1 MTTTERQAGKES
13 SGQRVADW
21 FDGRLGTHSLG
32 KKYLR
37 KVFPDHW
44 SFLLG
49 EICLYSF
56 VILIL
61 TGVYLTLFFHPSM
74 NEVTYHGSYV
84 PLNGVR
90 MSEAYASTLDI
101 SFDVR
106 GGLLIRQIHHWA
118 ALIFIAGMLMH
129 MMRHFF
135 TGSFRRPREV
145 NWLFGWTLLFLGL
158 FEGLFGYSLPDDLLS
173 GTGMRFVDG
182 AILSV
187 PIVGTYLSFFLFGG
201 EFPGHDIIG
210 RFYSLH
216 ILVIPGIMAALVV
229 AHLILVVYHK
239 HTQFP
244 GPGKTE
250 RNVVGAPFMPVYMAK
265 AGGFFFLVFGVIAL
279 ISAVASINPVW
290 SYGPYRADQVSTGA
304 QPDWYLGF
312 AEGLVRIMPGWEINI
327 AGHTLVLGV
336 LIPIVVFPLL
346 LIFIGVYPFLESW
359 ITGDKREHHLL
370 DRPRNRPIRT
380 SIGTAWI
387 SIYLILLA
395 GGGND
400 IVATRFHLSINT
412 VTWAVRIALFVVP
425 VIVFVATRRICLG
438 LQLRDRELVLH
449 GRETGVIKRLPHGE
463 YVELHRP
470 LSPAELHTLTQHEQP
485 RPLELGPAEDENG
498 VPSPNRRMPMLRLRA
513 RLSRALYGEGTQ
525 VAKPTAEE
533 YREAHRSNEHP
544 AVERPIAENPASE
557 QQAAEHHA
565 VEQPSEKRQ
574 MREHQVSG
582 RQVSEAG
589 PPDG

>member
-1 MTTTERQAGKES
+1 MTTGERHVTRAQGTAGGTDAGPAAHRAGTAS
-13 SGQRVADW
+13 SGERVADW
-21 FDGRLGTHSLG
+21 FDGRLGIHAFG
-32 KKYLR
+32 AKYLR

-56 VILIL
+56 VVLVL

-74 NEVTYHGSYV
+74 NEVVYHGSYV
-84 PLNGVR
+84 PLNGIR

-118 ALIFIAGMLMH
+118 ALIFLAAMLTH

-145 NWLFGWTLLFLGL
+145 NWLFGWTLLLLGM

-182 AILSV
+182 ALLSV
-187 PIVGTYLSFFLFGG
+187 PVVGTYLSMFLFGG
-201 EFPGHDIIG
+201 EFPGHDIVP

-216 ILVIPGIMAALVV
+216 VLVIPGIMAALVV

-239 HTQFP
+239 HTQFG

-250 RNVVGAPFMPVYMAK
+250 RNVVGTPFMPVYMAK
-265 AGGFFFLVFGVIAL
+265 AGGFLFLVSGVIAL
-279 ISAVASINPVW
+279 IAAVASINPVW
-290 SYGPYRADQVSTGA
+290 AYGPYRADQVSTGA

-312 AEGLVRIMPGWEINI
+312 AEGLVRVMPGWEITLW
-327 AGHTLVLGV
+327 GHTLVLGV

-346 LIFIGVYPFLESW
+346 LVLIGVYPFVEAW
-359 ITGDKREHHLL
+359 VTGDRREHHLL
-370 DRPRNRPIRT
+370 DRPRNRPVRT
-380 SIGTAWI
+380 ALGAAWI
-387 SIYLILLA
+387 SLYLVLLA

-412 VTWAVRIALFVVP
+412 VTWAVRIALLVVP
-425 VIVFVATRRICLG
+425 VVVLVVTRRVCLG
-438 LQLRDRELVLH
+438 LQLRDRELVAH
-449 GRETGVIKRLPHGE
+449 GRATGVVRRLPHGE
-463 YVELHRP
+463 YVEVHRP
-470 LSPAELHTLTQHEQP
+470 LDRAELHTLTEHERRGLP
-485 RPLELGPAEDENG
+485 PA
-498 VPSPNRRMPMLRLRA
+498 
-513 RLSRALYGEGTQ
+513 
-525 VAKPTAEE
+525 
-533 YREAHRSNEHP
+533 HP
-544 AVERPIAENPASE
+544 AGPSGGGDL
-557 QQAAEHHA
+557 QAADPDRA
-565 VEQPSEKRQ
+565 VGRPRVGAGHDETQP
-574 MREHQVSG
+574 
-582 RQVSEAG
+582 
-589 PPDG
+589 